1 VTRGERQSEYLDAW
15 QGGSAVALVG
25 DGAPPSDHQVK
36 APSIIPAVGYR
47 SEIDGLRALAV
58 LPVILFHAGFRA
70 FGGGFIGVDIFFVIS
85 GYLITGIIWNDL
97 EKKRFSL
104 RRFYERRVR
113 RILPALF
120 LVLAVCVPLGW
131 FTLPP
136 NQTTDLAKSALAT
149 LVFVSNFYFF
159 SQANYFA
166 PNADV
171 LPLQHTWSLAVEE
184 QFYVF
189 FPLLLMALY
198 RAHSVRRIT
207 AFIVMLGIASFAL
220 CEWVHRWAPEANF
233 YLAPFRVWELMAGSI
248 CALAERQVRISGNS
262 LFGATGLLLIF
273 LGFAVINKST
283 PFPSDVTLLPVLG
296 AVLVIV
302 YARVGTLPGRFLSS
316 SPFVGLGL
324 MSYSAYLWHK
334 PLFAFANAYSI
345 EPIGTANTLALIA
358 LALVLA
364 WATWQFVERPF
375 RSGFRTEKGRGQLRW
390 IAAAPIVLGCAY
402 GLASVTGGF
411 AGRFDQRKLLAFEA
425 ERKLA
430 PEAVSCKVDYKPVEP
445 LACRLGTV
453 STATARIAVIGDSHA
468 SQLFPALQ
476 RIAEQRNWEIDLYSK
491 SSCPIIDRPIG
502 YVAWGREYYE
512 CETWR
517 ERLWQ
522 RLASKH
528 YDLILVSHSTMSY
541 ARFNGR
547 FNLSTSEWEQGF
559 SDAARRLTKSGRSWA
574 VLADNP
580 QFRNIDPVACAF
592 RSNLVGNVATSRC
605 EITRAQ
611 AFAVAATAAEQRVAK
626 RFGGGFIDLN
636 SRFCDNAHCT
646 PIPNGRL
653 VMSDSN
659 HFSASGTLL
668 LVDPLEK
675 AISERLHAANDSSAA
690 PRTMISPPTAS

>member
-1 VTRGERQSEYLDAW
+1 MTRGERQSEYLDAW
-15 QGGSAVALVG
+15 QGGSAVAFAGHGVPPG
-25 DGAPPSDHQVK
+25 DHQIKAPP
-36 APSIIPAVGYR
+36 AIATARYR

-70 FGGGFIGVDIFFVIS
+70 FSGGFIGVDIFFVIS
-85 GYLITGIIWNDL
+85 GYLITGIIGNDL
-97 EKKRFSL
+97 ENKRFSL

-120 LVLAVCVPLGW
+120 LVLAVCLPLGW

-149 LVFVSNFYFF
+149 LFFVSNFYFF

-166 PNADV
+166 PNADM

-184 QFYVF
+184 QFYLL

-198 RAHSVRRIT
+198 RIHSVRKII
-207 AFIVMLGIASFAL
+207 AFIVMLGLASFAL
-220 CEWVHRWAPEANF
+220 CEWGHQWAPEANF

-262 LFGATGLLLIF
+262 VFGSAGLMLIF
-273 LGFAVINKST
+273 LGFAAINKST

-296 AVLVIV
+296 TVLVIL
-302 YARVGTLPGRFLSS
+302 YARVETLPGRFLSLP
-316 SPFVGLGL
+316 PFVGLGL

-345 EPIGTANTLALIA
+345 EPIGTPATLILIA

-375 RSGFRTEKGRGQLRW
+375 RSGFRTEKGRGQLRSL
-390 IAAAPIVLGCAY
+390 AVAPIVLGCAY
-402 GLASVTGGF
+402 GLALLTGGF
-411 AGRFDQRKLLAFEA
+411 AERFDQRKLLAFET

-445 LACRLGTV
+445 LACHLGDAG
-453 STATARIAVIGDSHA
+453 TATTRIAVIGDSHA

-476 RIAEQRNWEIDLYSK
+476 RIADRQNWEIDLYSK

-512 CETWR
+512 CGAWR
-517 ERLWQ
+517 ERLWR
-522 RLASKH
+522 RLASKQ

-541 ARFNGR
+541 DRFNGR
-547 FNLSTSEWEQGF
+547 FNLSASEWEQGF
-559 SDAARRLTKSGRSWA
+559 SGAARRLAKSGRSWA
-574 VLADNP
+574 ILADNP

-592 RSNLVGNVATSRC
+592 RANVLGNVPRSRC
-605 EITRAQ
+605 EISRTQ
-611 AFAVAATAAEQRVAK
+611 AFAVAATAAEERVA
-626 RFGGGFIDLN
+626 RRYGGAFIDLN
-636 SRFCDNAHCT
+636 SLFCDNIHCT
-646 PIPNGRL
+646 SIPNGHL

-659 HFSASGTLL
+659 HFSANGTLL

-675 AISERLHAANDSSAA
+675 AMSKALHTSSG
-690 PRTMISPPTAS
+690 RAS